1 MNSNAEFEALAREP
15 AIPAASSPQGRRSA
29 GSRDLL
35 VVRLVRGLSRNRWQ
49 EFCRSFPS
57 SQWCALP
64 LSESHEFV
72 QVADLRP
79 DIQEPLPP
87 DLPSDSL
94 AKALALEL
102 FTAQL
107 NREILRLARSGG
119 ELTLVCA
126 ALCERKRLLAALGE
140 GTVKR
145 LDSLLAETLHEG
157 LEACDSLGSLGP
169 GRHALLLPGVGLF
182 KARLLAENLQTA
194 FAAQARPLIPQGGI
208 SAGEGPVCALGITC
222 LPHDTAIGAQDLL
235 GKADEALTA
244 ALEQQGVHIH
254 LETHAALN
262 ERATLVHSSEK
273 RFLFYGGE

>member
-1 MNSNAEFEALAREP
+1 MNSNAEFEALARELQSLRQAP
-15 AIPAASSPQGRRSA
+15 RKDAEAQARETM
-29 GSRDLL
+29 L

-157 LEACDSLGSLGP
+157 LEACDSLGQPRARTPRPAFAGRGP
-169 GRHALLLPGVGLF
+169 VQGPAAGGKSADRLCGAGPAADSAGRHLSRRGASLRPGHHLP
-182 KARLLAENLQTA
+182 A
-194 FAAQARPLIPQGGI
+194 P
-208 SAGEGPVCALGITC
+208 
-222 LPHDTAIGAQDLL
+222 
-235 GKADEALTA
+235 
-244 ALEQQGVHIH
+244 
-254 LETHAALN
+254 
-262 ERATLVHSSEK
+262 
-273 RFLFYGGE
+273 